1 LASRQRQSGIWSL
14 GRRGPV
20 FALLG
25 LVAIGA
31 VIGIGVAAQPGAS
44 PSGAGPS
51 GLSVPANGAPPVTAK
66 DMARRIPGDPTA
78 LGDPQAPVV
87 LVEYSDL
94 RCPFCGIYARD
105 TLPVLVN
112 EYVTTGKIRVEW
124 RDFPV
129 FGQESIDAAVADRAA
144 GEQGKFWQFNAAT
157 YAHAPERAHLE
168 LTKASLL
175 QLARGVGVPDMARF
189 ESDLTSPV
197 LLARVNADAKE
208 AYSIGATGTP
218 QFLVNGTTISG
229 AQPVDVF
236 RQVIDNALVQAAKK

>member
-1 LASRQRQSGIWSL
+1 MASSQRKTPGRPRHRRLVYVLFGL
-14 GRRGPV
+14 G
-20 FALLG
+20 AI
-25 LVAIGA
+25 VA
-31 VIGIGVAAQPGAS
+31 VLGIGVAAQSGTGPGAATTPDTAAS
-44 PSGAGPS
+44 
-51 GLSVPANGAPPVTAK
+51 APTAPK
-66 DMARRIPGDPTA
+66 DMARRVPGDPTA
-78 LGDPQAPVV
+78 LGDPRAPVV

-94 RCPFCGIYARD
+94 RCPFCGIYARE
-105 TLPVLVN
+105 TLPILVK
-112 EYVTTGKIRVEW
+112 EYVATGKLRVEW

-175 QLARGVGVPDMARF
+175 QLAQDAGVPDMTRF
-189 ESDLTSPV
+189 ESDLTNPA
-197 LLARVNADAKE
+197 LLARVNADANE

-218 QFLVNGTTISG
+218 LFLVNGTPISG

-236 RQVIDNALVQAAKK
+236 RQVIDNALAQAATK